1 MQIKPFV
8 TGITDTGEI
17 LVTKGI
23 GSLLVLL
30 SRTPDELSTEKIS
43 VWVERSGKN
52 IDIAKDLLLKDFL
65 LLGTFQE
72 DAILSNA
79 TYKTIALCDL
89 TEDGG
94 FIQLAES
101 ETIKVR
107 LYDLLTAQSYGLNG
121 IEEPISTREMVRYE
135 RKTISS
141 DDIIRDIDTKGFDL
155 MSLQK
160 HASVTELQLTFD
172 NGAICKYSPLELEA
186 QTLAIDQIQY
196 VGQTG
201 LVTSVS
207 LDRMVIPLHGV
218 VNLTISKSSG
228 TRLECAMRIDE
239 SDYDLYQMSNK

>member
-1 MQIKPFV
+1 MLIKPFV
-8 TGITDTGEI
+8 TGITDTSEI

-23 GSLLVLL
+23 ASLLVLA
-30 SRTPDELSTEKIS
+30 SRTPDELTTEKIS

-79 TYKTIALCDL
+79 TYKMMALCDL

-94 FIQLAES
+94 FIQLSES

-107 LYDLLTAQSYGLNG
+107 LYDLVSSQSYGLMG
-121 IEEPISTREMVRYE
+121 IEEAVSTKEMVRYE
-135 RKTISS
+135 RKTISA
-141 DDIIRDIDTKGFDL
+141 DDIIRDIDCKGFDL

-160 HASVTELQLTFD
+160 HSSITEVQITFD
-172 NGAICKYSPLELEA
+172 NGAICKYNPTELEA
-186 QTLAIDQIQY
+186 QTLAVDQIQY
-196 VGQTG
+196 IGQTG
-201 LVTSVS
+201 LVTSASV
-207 LDRMVIPLHGV
+207 DRFVIPLHGV
-218 VNLTISKSSG
+218 VQLTISKTSG

-239 SDYDLYQMSNK
+239 SDYDLYQMSNR